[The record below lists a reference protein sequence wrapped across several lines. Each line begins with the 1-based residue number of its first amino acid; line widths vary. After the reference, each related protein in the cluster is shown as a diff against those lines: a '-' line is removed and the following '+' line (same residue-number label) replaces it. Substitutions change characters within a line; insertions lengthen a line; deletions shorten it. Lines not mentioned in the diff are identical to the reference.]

1 MIIDTNGFEIGDEV
15 WLPNLLIIPC
25 KPIKLKIKSFIIDSY
40 GVHVYVF
47 NRGWD
52 KAIYIGCLHSN
63 EQDCKDECKDL
74 NEAYYD

>member
-25 KPIKLKIKSFIIDSY
+25 KPIKLKIKSFLIDSY
-40 GVHVYVF
+40 GVYVYVF

-52 KAIYIGCLHSN
+52 MSINIDCLYSN
-63 EQDCKDECKDL
+63 EQGCKDECDRL

>member
-1 MIIDTNGFEIGDEV
+1 MIIDTNGFNIGDEV

-25 KPIKLKIKSFIIDSY
+25 KPIKLRIKSFLIGSY
-40 GVHVYVF
+40 GVYVYVF

-52 KAIYIGCLHSN
+52 TAIHIDCLRLD
-63 EQDCKDECKDL
+63 EQDCIDECDRL

>member
-15 WLPNLLIIPC
+15 WIPNLLIIPC
-25 KPIKLKIKSFIIDSY
+25 KPIKLKIKSFLIDSY

-47 NRGWD
+47 NHGWD
-52 KAIYIGCLHSN
+52 KSIHIDCLRLN
-63 EQDCKDECKDL
+63 EQDCIDECDRL